1 MAMIYDLVTGTV
13 TTDEEYTS
21 RRGPAPVSASPEPR
35 LQSVAEATSIEEMAP
50 VDAYMVMLQDIL
62 KKL

>member
-13 TTDEEYTS
+13 SSDDEYTG
-21 RRGPAPVSASPEPR
+21 RMTPREEIPTPEAG
-35 LQSVAEATSIEEMAP
+35 LQMHDAAMPIEDMPP

>member
-13 TTDEEYTS
+13 TSDDEYTGRLMS
-21 RRGPAPVSASPEPR
+21 RESIPVPEAG
-35 LQSVAEATSIEEMAP
+35 LQTIDAGTAIEDMTP

>member
-13 TTDEEYTS
+13 TSDDEYTGRMMPRES
-21 RRGPAPVSASPEPR
+21 TPAPEAG
-35 LQSVAEATSIEEMAP
+35 LQTIDTGTAIEDMTP

-62 KKL
+62 KKS

>member
-13 TTDEEYTS
+13 TSDDEYTG
-21 RRGPAPVSASPEPR
+21 RMMPRDEIPAPEAG
-35 LQSVAEATSIEEMAP
+35 LQTLDAGTPIEDMTP

>member
-13 TTDEEYTS
+13 TSGDEYADRLVARES
-21 RRGPAPVSASPEPR
+21 MPAPEAG
-35 LQSVAEATSIEEMAP
+35 LQRIDAGTPIEDMTP

>member
-13 TTDEEYTS
+13 STDDDYTGRMMSREEI
-21 RRGPAPVSASPEPR
+21 PAPEAG
-35 LQSVAEATSIEEMAP
+35 LQTYDAGTPIEDMTP

>member
-13 TTDEEYTS
+13 SSDDEYTG
-21 RRGPAPVSASPEPR
+21 RMVTHEEIPTPEAG
-35 LQSVAEATSIEEMAP
+35 LQTHDAGTPIEDMPP